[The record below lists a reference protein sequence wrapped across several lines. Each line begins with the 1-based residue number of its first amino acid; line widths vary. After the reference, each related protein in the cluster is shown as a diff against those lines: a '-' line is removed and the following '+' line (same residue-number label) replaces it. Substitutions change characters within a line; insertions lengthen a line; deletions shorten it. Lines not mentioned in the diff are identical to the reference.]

1 MGRVDKAGKPEFRA
15 REASEKRGAVW
26 GGISDERRAD
36 VFNTCR
42 VALLCTALYDALRSS
57 RGDGERMPILR
68 ERRARECS

>member
-26 GGISDERRAD
+26 GGSPTSD
-36 VFNTCR
+36 VFTCR

>member
-26 GGISDERRAD
+26 GGDLRRATC
-36 VFNTCR
+36 FLLTCR